1 MKYVSNNNYVL
12 NDICGEKVL
21 VPIVNSVAQMDFIY
35 TLNSTGAFILE
46 HITEAT
52 DTETIVD
59 LLLENFET
67 DRTTAE
73 ADVSEFLNE
82 MVAKGYVRT
91 A

>member
-46 HITEAT
+46 HIAEAT

-59 LLLENFET
+59 MLLENFET

>member
-59 LLLENFET
+59 MLLENFET

>member
-46 HITEAT
+46 HIAEAT
-52 DTETIVD
+52 ETETIVD

>member
-1 MKYVSNNNYVL
+1 MKYISNNNYVL

-59 LLLENFET
+59 MLLENFET

>member
-1 MKYVSNNNYVL
+1 MKYVSNKNYVL

-59 LLLENFET
+59 MLLENFET

>member
-52 DTETIVD
+52 ETETIVD

>member
-59 LLLENFET
+59 MLLENFET
-67 DRTTAE
+67 DRTSAE

>member
-1 MKYVSNNNYVL
+1 MKYVSNKNYVL

-67 DRTTAE
+67 DRATAE
-73 ADVSEFLNE
+73 ADVCEFLNE

>member
-1 MKYVSNNNYVL
+1 ML
-12 NDICGEKVL
+12 NDLCGEKVL

-59 LLLENFET
+59 MLLENFET